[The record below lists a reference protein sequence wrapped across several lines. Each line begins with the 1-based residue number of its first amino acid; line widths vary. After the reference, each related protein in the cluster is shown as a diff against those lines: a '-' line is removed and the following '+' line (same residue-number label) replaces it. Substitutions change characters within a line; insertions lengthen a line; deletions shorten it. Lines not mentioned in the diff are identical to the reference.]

1 MTVNVELRQAIN
13 ESFRA
18 VLVLTGSPE
27 VAERAVANAIDD
39 VGLDDLRNTV
49 LRDAIRWAFRHTSGL
64 GRLCLTLPG
73 ELQVLSLL
81 EPMPRYCFVLR
92 LLVGTNAR
100 TCSQILQLSTR
111 EVDEGLYQAL
121 LNMPKALQS
130 AQCPCADQAEAGVSP
145 INR

>member
-13 ESFRA
+13 ESFGT

-27 VAERAVANAIDD
+27 VAERAVANAIDA

-49 LRDAIRWAFRHTSGL
+49 LRDSICWAFRHTSGL
-64 GRLCLTLPG
+64 GRLCLTLPR

-81 EPMPRYCFVLR
+81 EPIPRYCFVLR
-92 LLVGTNAR
+92 LLVRTNAR
-100 TCSQILQLSTR
+100 TCSLILELSTQ

-121 LNMPKALQS
+121 LNLPKALQS
-130 AQCPCADQAEAGVSP
+130 AQVMRCSGGGGRFSNQ
-145 INR
+145 